1 MLIKIAVLI
10 AMAVYAYSQGEP
22 VLAGALLL
30 GLIPSIGLLIT
41 ALNVVILLLKGW
53 YGSAAIIGGLI
64 AFNLLGNYY
73 FNKKHQDSEAVDLNP
88 SKLAD
93 KSLILTI
100 GIMLLPVGILAILY
114 SNEQAAKTPVEKIA
128 EPVLEIPAAPSD
140 SVIDAYRKGCVLTED
155 SGPQAAALAGVK
167 YNRYLLK
174 FDAEYNSKLE
184 NAFLENAIR
193 DLGGDEDRV
202 IAACFSGFTKGA
214 NGKASVNLINLDKYL
229 INKEESQPPLEEHQP
244 ATTPREIEATRNI
257 SKYLRELEAIN
268 QRPQSQI
275 DDLSSLAKKKFRNN
289 VASSRGCE
297 SGHWVDSVSDDGDIV
312 KLEDGSVWEIAA
324 VDTVDSMLWL
334 PTTDIIACDDKL
346 INTEDNETVEATRL
360 K

>member
-1 MLIKIAVLI
+1 
-10 AMAVYAYSQGEP
+10 MAVYAYSQGEP
-22 VLAGALLL
+22 VLAGAFLL

-41 ALNVVILLLKGW
+41 ALNVVILLFKGW

-73 FNKKHQDSEAVDLNP
+73 FNKKRQDSEAVDLNP

-114 SNEQAAKTPVEKIA
+114 SNEQAVKSSVEKIA

-140 SVIDAYRKGCVLTED
+140 SVIDAYRKRCVLTED
-155 SGPQAAALAGVK
+155 SGPQAAALAGVTF
-167 YNRYLLK
+167 NRFLLK

-193 DLGGDEDRV
+193 DLGGDEVMV
-202 IAACFSGFTKGA
+202 IAACFSGFTMGA
-214 NGKASVNLINLDKYL
+214 NGKAAVNPMNFDKYL
-229 INKEESQPPLEEHQP
+229 INKEESQPLPEEHQ
-244 ATTPREIEATRNI
+244 
-257 SKYLRELEAIN
+257 
-268 QRPQSQI
+268 
-275 DDLSSLAKKKFRNN
+275 SSLPKGNLRQNYT
-289 VASSRGCE
+289 SSRGCV

>member
-10 AMAVYAYSQGEP
+10 AMAVYVYSQGEP
-22 VLAGALLL
+22 VLAGAFLL

-41 ALNVVILLLKGW
+41 ALNVVILLFKGW

-73 FNKKHQDSEAVDLNP
+73 FNKKRQDSEAAYLNP

-100 GIMLLPVGILAILY
+100 GIMLIPVVILAILY
-114 SNEQAAKTPVEKIA
+114 SNEQAAKSPASIEAIEEPSPLPA
-128 EPVLEIPAAPSD
+128 EPAPNPPSGIDWSAAPGP
-140 SVIDAYRKGCVLTED
+140 SVASPPPVTAEVPHAPVGVKKITSNKYLLRLFPEEY
-155 SGPQAAALAGVK
+155 QAAPTL
-167 YNRYLLK
+167 
-174 FDAEYNSKLE
+174 
-184 NAFLENAIR
+184 
-193 DLGGDEDRV
+193 
-202 IAACFSGFTKGA
+202 
-214 NGKASVNLINLDKYL
+214 
-229 INKEESQPPLEEHQP
+229 
-244 ATTPREIEATRNI
+244 RELEATSNI
-257 SKYLRELEAIN
+257 AKYLRELEAIN
-268 QRPQSQI
+268 QRNPSQI
-275 DDLSSLAKKKFRNN
+275 DDLTSLSKKKFRRN
-289 VASSRGCE
+289 VASSHGCE

>member
-41 ALNVVILLLKGW
+41 ALNVVILLFKGW

-73 FNKKHQDSEAVDLNP
+73 MTK
-88 SKLAD
+88 KLAVSNEEN
-93 KSLILTI
+93 KGPERGVVESLILTI
-100 GIMLLPVGILAILY
+100 GIMLIPVVILAILY
-114 SNEQAAKTPVEKIA
+114 SNEQAVKSPASIEATEEPPPPPPPETNSPIA
-128 EPVLEIPAAPSD
+128 SASPLKPHSTGNYFRDKFEGQSGASGIDWSAAPGL
-140 SVIDAYRKGCVLTED
+140 SVASPPSV
-155 SGPQAAALAGVK
+155 AAEVPHAPVGVK
-167 YNRYLLK
+167 KITSNKYLLK
-174 FDAEYNSKLE
+174 LFPEEY
-184 NAFLENAIR
+184 R
-193 DLGGDEDRV
+193 
-202 IAACFSGFTKGA
+202 AAPT
-214 NGKASVNLINLDKYL
+214 
-229 INKEESQPPLEEHQP
+229 Q
-244 ATTPREIEATRNI
+244 
-257 SKYLRELEAIN
+257 RELEAIN
-268 QRPQSQI
+268 QRNPSQV

-312 KLEDGSVWEIAA
+312 KLEDGSIWEIAA

>member
-22 VLAGALLL
+22 VLAGAFLL

-41 ALNVVILLLKGW
+41 ALNVVILLFKGW

-64 AFNLLGNYY
+64 AFNLLGNFYMT
-73 FNKKHQDSEAVDLNP
+73 K
-88 SKLAD
+88 KLAESNEED
-93 KSLILTI
+93 KGPERGVAESLILTI
-100 GIMLLPVGILAILY
+100 GIMLIPVVILAILY
-114 SNEQAAKTPVEKIA
+114 SNEQAVKSSVEKIA

-140 SVIDAYRKGCVLTED
+140 SVIDAYRKRCVLTED
-155 SGPQAAALAGVK
+155 SGPQAAALAGVTF
-167 YNRYLLK
+167 NRFLLK
-174 FDAEYNSKLE
+174 FDAEYNAKLE

-193 DLGGDEDRV
+193 DLGGDEERV
-202 IAACFSGFTKGA
+202 IAACFSGFTMGA
-214 NGKASVNLINLDKYL
+214 NGKAAVNPMNFDKYL
-229 INKEESQPPLEEHQP
+229 INKEESQPLPEEHQ
-244 ATTPREIEATRNI
+244 
-257 SKYLRELEAIN
+257 
-268 QRPQSQI
+268 
-275 DDLSSLAKKKFRNN
+275 SSLPKGNLRQNYT
-289 VASSRGCE
+289 SSRGCV

>member
-30 GLIPSIGLLIT
+30 GLIPGIGLLIT
-41 ALNVVILLLKGW
+41 VLNVVILLFKGW

-73 FNKKHQDSEAVDLNP
+73 FKKKRQDSEAVDLNP

-100 GIMLLPVGILAILY
+100 GIMLLPVGILAMLY
-114 SNEQAAKTPVEKIA
+114 SNEQGAKSPVEKIV
-128 EPVLEIPAAPSD
+128 EPVLEIPAAPSA
-140 SVIDAYRKGCVLTED
+140 SVIDPYRKGCILTEK
-155 SGPQAAALAGVK
+155 SGPEAAALAGVTF
-167 YNRYLLK
+167 NRFLLK
-174 FDAEYNSKLE
+174 FDAEYNAKLE

-193 DLGGDEDRV
+193 DLGEDEEKLV
-202 IAACFSGFTKGA
+202 AACHAGIATVKGA
-214 NGKASVNLINLDKYL
+214 IHKAAESSKKGRLIDLTPFFPKELICSYSEKEIKDIGGDFESVFAACNTSTAAAQVLT
-229 INKEESQPPLEEHQP
+229 NKAAAFPKSDLN
-244 ATTPREIEATRNI
+244 RN
-257 SKYLRELEAIN
+257 YT
-268 QRPQSQI
+268 
-275 DDLSSLAKKKFRNN
+275 
-289 VASSRGCE
+289 SSRGCV

>member
-41 ALNVVILLLKGW
+41 ALNVVILLFKGW

-73 FNKKHQDSEAVDLNP
+73 FNKKRQDSEAVDLNP

-100 GIMLLPVGILAILY
+100 GIMLLPVGILAIFY
-114 SNEQAAKTPVEKIA
+114 SKEHAASPSTQKVAGYSLDVPPKATSGIDWS
-128 EPVLEIPAAPSD
+128 AAP
-140 SVIDAYRKGCVLTED
+140 T
-155 SGPQAAALAGVK
+155 
-167 YNRYLLK
+167 
-174 FDAEYNSKLE
+174 
-184 NAFLENAIR
+184 
-193 DLGGDEDRV
+193 
-202 IAACFSGFTKGA
+202 
-214 NGKASVNLINLDKYL
+214 ASRA
-229 INKEESQPPLEEHQP
+229 LEEHQP
-244 ATTPREIEATRNI
+244 APTLREIEATNNI

-268 QRPQSQI
+268 QRPQSQV